1 MIGAHLQSGSAM
13 STNDHRHTRRD
24 YTRAELRRND
34 LQADPLA
41 VLNAWLEAAREAGNP
56 DPTAMILATADAD
69 GQPSART
76 VLLKHVDPEGLAWY
90 TDSRSRK
97 GQDLNE
103 NPRGALLF
111 YWPETERQIRVEG
124 PVSALPGQLADDYFH
139 QRPRGS
145 QIAAAAS
152 TQSHPVAN
160 RAELEERV
168 RTLEQQYPDGDIPR
182 DPAWIGYRLQPELF
196 EFWQGRA
203 NRLHDRFQYRWV
215 GNDWEIT
222 RLMP

>member
-1 MIGAHLQSGSAM
+1 MTTI
-13 STNDHRHTRRD
+13 DHRHTRRD
-24 YTRAELRRND
+24 YTRAELRRSD
-34 LQADPLA
+34 LLENPLT
-41 VLNAWLEAAREAGNP
+41 LLDRWLKDAREAGNP

-76 VLLKHVDPEGLAWY
+76 VLLKQVDPEGLCWY

-103 NPRGALLF
+103 NPRAALLF
-111 YWPETERQIRVEG
+111 YWPETERQVRIEG
-124 PVSALPGQLADDYFH
+124 SVTALPDELADEYFRE
-139 QRPRGS
+139 RPRGS
-145 QIAAAAS
+145 QLAAAAS
-152 TQSHPVAN
+152 TQSHPVAS

-168 RTLEQQYPDGDIPR
+168 RAVEQQHPEGDVPR
-182 DPAWIGYRLQPELF
+182 DPAWIGYRLRPELF

-203 NRLHDRFQYRWV
+203 SRLHDRFQYRRT

>member
-1 MIGAHLQSGSAM
+1 MTTA
-13 STNDHRHTRRD
+13 DHRHTRRD
-24 YTRAELRRND
+24 YARAELRRSDLRDNPLGLLND
-34 LQADPLA
+34 
-41 VLNAWLEAAREAGNP
+41 WLEAAREAGNP

-76 VLLKHVDPEGLAWY
+76 VLLKHVDAGGLAWY

-103 NPRGALLF
+103 NPRAALLF

-124 PVSALPGQLADDYFH
+124 PVSALPGELADEYFH

-145 QIAAAAS
+145 QLAAAAS
-152 TQSHPVAN
+152 TQSHPVVD
-160 RAELEERV
+160 RGELEQRV
-168 RTLEQQYPDGDIPR
+168 RELEGQYPDGDIPR

-196 EFWQGRA
+196 EFWQGRP
-203 NRLHDRFQYRWV
+203 NRLHDRFQYRRV
-215 GNDWEIT
+215 GKDWEVT

>member
-1 MIGAHLQSGSAM
+1 MTTA
-13 STNDHRHTRRD
+13 DHRHTRRD
-24 YTRAELRRND
+24 YTHAELRRSD
-34 LQADPLA
+34 LRDNPLGL
-41 VLNAWLEAAREAGNP
+41 LNEWLEAAREAGNP

-76 VLLKHVDPEGLAWY
+76 VLLKHVDAEGLAWY

-103 NPRGALLF
+103 NARAALLF
-111 YWPETERQIRVEG
+111 YWPETERQIRIEG
-124 PVSALPGQLADDYFH
+124 PVTALPGELADAYFH

-145 QIAAAAS
+145 QLAAAAS
-152 TQSHPVAN
+152 TQSHPVADRN
-160 RAELEERV
+160 ALEQRV
-168 RTLEQQYPDGDIPR
+168 RELEQQYPEGDIPR
-182 DPAWIGYRLQPELF
+182 DPAWIGYRLRPELF
-196 EFWQGRA
+196 EFWQGRPS
-203 NRLHDRFQYRWV
+203 RLHDRFQYHRV

>member
-1 MIGAHLQSGSAM
+1 M
-13 STNDHRHTRRD
+13 STADHRHTRRD
-24 YTRAELRRND
+24 YTRAELRRGDLHQNPLSLLND
-34 LQADPLA
+34 
-41 VLNAWLEAAREAGNP
+41 WLEAAREAGNP

-97 GQDLNE
+97 GQDLSE
-103 NPRGALLF
+103 NPRAALLF

-124 PVSALPGQLADDYFH
+124 PVTALPGDLADTYFH

-152 TQSHPVAN
+152 TQSHPVAD
-160 RAELEERV
+160 REELEQRV
-168 RTLEQQYPDGDIPR
+168 RSLEQQYPEGDIPR
-182 DPAWIGYRLQPELF
+182 DAAWIGYRLHPELF
-196 EFWQGRA
+196 EFWQGRP
-203 NRLHDRFQYRWV
+203 NRLHDRFQYHRA
-215 GNDWEIT
+215 GSDWEIT

>member
-1 MIGAHLQSGSAM
+1 M
-13 STNDHRHTRRD
+13 SPSDHRHTRRD
-24 YTRAELRRND
+24 YTHSELHRRD
-34 LQADPLA
+34 LLDNPLT
-41 VLNAWLEAAREAGNP
+41 LLDQWLQDARDAGNP

-76 VLLKHVDPEGLAWY
+76 VLLKHVEGEDLCWY

-97 GQDLNE
+97 GQDLTE
-103 NPRGALLF
+103 NPRAALLF

-124 PVSALPGQLADDYFH
+124 SVTALPGEAADEYFA
-139 QRPRGS
+139 QRPRAS
-145 QIAAAAS
+145 QLAAAAS
-152 TQSHPVAN
+152 IQSQPIGT
-160 RAELEERV
+160 RTDLEGRV
-168 RTLEQQYPDGDIPR
+168 HALEQQYPEGAIPR

-203 NRLHDRFQYRWV
+203 GRLHDRFQYHR
-215 GNDWEIT
+215 GSDGWEIT